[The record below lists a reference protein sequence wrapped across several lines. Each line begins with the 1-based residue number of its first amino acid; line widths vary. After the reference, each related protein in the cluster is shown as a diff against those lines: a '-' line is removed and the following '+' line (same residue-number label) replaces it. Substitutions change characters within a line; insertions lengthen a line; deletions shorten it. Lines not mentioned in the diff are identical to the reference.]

1 MHIYSVR
8 VMRTK
13 RSGQTYFIIDTNC
26 FDIRLYQ
33 RYCPARIRGAAP
45 LGSGVLPRSD
55 QRYCLARIRG
65 AASLGSEVP
74 LRAYVKVYQVEC
86 RVVEKI

>member
-1 MHIYSVR
+1 MHIYSVQ

-33 RYCPARIRGAAP
+33 RLYPARIRGTAL
-45 LGSGVLPRSD
+45 LGSEVLPRSD
-55 QRYCLARIRG
+55 QRCCPARIRG
-65 AASLGSEVP
+65 TASLGSEVLP
-74 LRAYVKVYQVEC
+74 RSDQRFHSE
-86 RVVEKI
+86 RM

>member
-33 RYCPARIRGAAP
+33 RLYPARIRGT
-45 LGSGVLPRSD
+45 
-55 QRYCLARIRG
+55 
-65 AASLGSEVP
+65 ASLGSEVP

-86 RVVEKI
+86 RVVEKLETGHVKQILKMQT